1 MKTIALLFTIW
12 LPALVAMAA
21 PATKPNIVV
30 FIADD
35 HSQADSQA
43 ATEAKSVA
51 FQLAAGDWRE
61 LTVELPAVGTLG
73 ILRLYL
79 PAAKEPVELDWVELK
94 PAEGKSQR
102 WDF

>member
-1 MKTIALLFTIW
+1 MKTITLLFAIW
-12 LPALVAMAA
+12 LPALAAMAA

-35 HSQADSQA
+35 HSQADLQGVGMVEWLPTAQA

-61 LTVELPAVGTLG
+61 LTGMAL
-73 ILRLYL
+73 
-79 PAAKEPVELDWVELK
+79 
-94 PAEGKSQR
+94 S
-102 WDF
+102 